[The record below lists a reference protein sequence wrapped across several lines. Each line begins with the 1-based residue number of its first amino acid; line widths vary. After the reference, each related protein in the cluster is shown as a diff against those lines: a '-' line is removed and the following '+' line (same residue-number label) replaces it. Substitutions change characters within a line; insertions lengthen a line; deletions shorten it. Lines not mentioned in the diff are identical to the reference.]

1 MGSYSP
7 SPADLRESLALL
19 KNGKVKVK
27 GLSTEYKLDDIEKAF
42 EDTMANRIMKAY
54 IVVTDSKAISQN

>member
-7 SPADLRESLALL
+7 SPVDLKDSLELL
-19 KNGKVKVK
+19 KTGKVVVK

-54 IVVTDSKAISQN
+54 ISVSS

>member
-7 SPADLRESLALL
+7 APIDLADSLELLRTE
-19 KNGKVKVK
+19 KVKVK

-54 IVVTDSKAISQN
+54 IKIN